1 MRLQHE
7 ISSRLGS
14 NKHSASPMSDRK
26 SEQPL
31 LLDSVLVLVRHG
43 ESEWNRL
50 NIFTGWQDVDLSEEG
65 VAEAHRA
72 GEMLKADGC
81 HIDMAFSSTLKRAQN
96 TMRIILSELD
106 NNAAIP
112 VVHDAALN
120 ERDYGDL
127 VGINKDEARRRWGD
141 EQVHLWQRSY
151 DVAPPGGESLKD
163 TAARVLPFFAKRILP
178 ELRAGKNVL
187 IVAHGNSLR
196 SLVMHLDRLTPQQ
209 VIDLSIDTG
218 VPLLYRLRTDGSVAD
233 KRALVD

>member
-7 ISSRLGS
+7 TRSRLGGS
-14 NKHSASPMSDRK
+14 KHRAPPMSDRK
-26 SEQPL
+26 SEEPL
-31 LLDSVLVLVRHG
+31 PMDSVLVLVRHG

-72 GEMLKADGC
+72 GEMLNADGC

-96 TMRIILSELD
+96 TMRIILGELD
-106 NNAAIP
+106 NNGVPA
-112 VVHDAALN
+112 VYDAALN

-127 VGINKDEARRRWGD
+127 VGINKDEARRRWGE
-141 EQVHLWQRSY
+141 EQVHLWQRSF

-163 TAARVLPFFAKRILP
+163 TAARVLPFFTKRIIP

-187 IVAHGNSLR
+187 VVAHGNSLR

-218 VPLLYRLRTDGSVAD
+218 VPLVYRLRTDGSVAE
-233 KRALVD
+233 KRALAD